1 MTNDEINEGVHSEDQ
16 APPYLQQN
24 FYDRLAEAYQVKH
37 ADAVAE
43 EANMLKPLF
52 NSLSAYISD
61 YDVSVAE
68 LPLFLNDDIVDWFK
82 EGGHKAVSAQTL
94 SALFSKIANDNGSLI
109 RSGFAF
115 TDSTS
120 FKDFAE
126 NDCVTYYNGDGHTC
140 YPSAAHLGKK
150 QNMGF
155 AQILRIGS
163 DTRITLPVIGMDGG
177 RISSCKDSIQQNIL
191 TQLEA
196 IYRLTNHDWLHHM
209 TLPVVGNATIAKAQN
224 NTKIKDNL
232 VCWNKAMIAPH
243 ESYKNGCYEAW
254 AVMTHAHLLQRDEGG
269 AMRQALD
276 EKVAD
281 LCLSLQELAAAIPAV
296 EAEHGQQGSERNAA
310 YTELAYFTQ
319 LAATALSYVQR
330 PDTALLT
337 PLLDTLAQLMPLN
350 DPDALTALC
359 DVWHYDESAPAD
371 LTAQCI
377 KRLTTSNSAAY
388 LLEGN
393 HGNAA
398 FAQKAQ
404 GYTASACALM
414 LHNYGLA

>member
-1 MTNDEINEGVHSEDQ
+1 MKNDEIDKSEDQ
-16 APPYLQQN
+16 TPPYLQQN

-43 EANMLKPLF
+43 EASMLKPLF
-52 NSLSAYISD
+52 NSLSAYIND
-61 YDVSVAE
+61 YDVSAAK
-68 LPLFLNDDIVDWFK
+68 LPLFLGDDIVDWLK

-94 SALFSKIANDNGSLI
+94 STLFSKIANDNGSLI

-115 TDSTS
+115 TDSAS

-155 AQILRIGS
+155 AQMLRIGS
-163 DTRITLPVIGMDGG
+163 DTRITQPVIGLDGA
-177 RISSCKDSIQQNIL
+177 RISSCGGPIQQNIL

-232 VCWNKAMIAPH
+232 VRWNKAMVKPH
-243 ESYKNGCYEAW
+243 DSYKNGCYEAW
-254 AVMTHAHLLQRDEGG
+254 AVMTHANLLEQDDDG

-276 EKVAD
+276 DRIEQ
-281 LCLSLQELAAAIPAV
+281 LCLGLEGLAATIPAS
-296 EAEHGQQGSERNAA
+296 EAEQGQESSERNAA
-310 YTELAYFTQ
+310 YTEIAYFAQ

-330 PDTALLT
+330 PDTALFV
-337 PLLDTLAQLMPLN
+337 PLFDTLGQVMPLS

-359 DVWHYDESAPAD
+359 DVWHYDESASAD

-377 KRLTTSNSAAY
+377 KRLTTSNSATY

-393 HGNAA
+393 RGNAE
-398 FAQKAQ
+398 FAQKTQ
-404 GYTASACALM
+404 GYTAAACALM